1 MTIDGTR
8 YQTPAHNYFMINDRT
23 MAKTHRQ
30 SADRSYPVANGTN
43 YDYYSETKMT
53 VSAAG
58 GETKIYDLM
67 INTTEERD
75 YVLGLFAAS
84 DRDMLEI
91 RTTLDINRF
100 GYSYVELENIGAYI
114 LFK

>member
-8 YQTPAHNYFMINDRT
+8 HQTPAHNYFMINDQT

-30 SADRSYPVANGTN
+30 SADRSYPAANGTN

-58 GETKIYDLM
+58 GVTKIYDLM

-84 DRDMLEI
+84 VSDMLEI
-91 RTTLDINRF
+91 RTSLVIIGF
-100 GYSYVELENIGAYI
+100 GYSYGELENLGAYI